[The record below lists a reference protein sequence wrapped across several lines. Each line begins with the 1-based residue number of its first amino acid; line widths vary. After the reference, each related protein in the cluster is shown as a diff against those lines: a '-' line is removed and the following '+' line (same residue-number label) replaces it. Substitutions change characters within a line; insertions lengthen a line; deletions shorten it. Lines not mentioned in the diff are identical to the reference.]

1 MADGDGNGTGNGGL
15 PPAESGGRVEI
26 GTGGEPLVSQAAP
39 LAGDPGGEYR
49 TFMGAGFGTLM
60 IQLAAGPKATPEVA
74 SGRAYLRGG
83 LPAVYQDGDFGM
95 RFIAALERLLDP
107 IVAVLDGLPSH
118 FDPDHAPRDILSL
131 MAAWLGVDLDE
142 SQELRHQ
149 REMVRKSAELGRR
162 RGTVSGIEL
171 ALKLAFPDVPMRIED
186 QGGVKWSLDQAPVEA
201 QPATFVVYCD
211 KPIPE
216 EVQAAVARCI
226 EQHKPVQTT
235 YRLRVKAPKK
245 KEGS

>member
-1 MADGDGNGTGNGGL
+1 VPNGDGNGTGNGHG
-15 PPAESGGRVEI
+15 PADGHGQVEL
-26 GTGGEPLVSQAAP
+26 GTGGEPVVSQAAP
-39 LAGDPGGEYR
+39 IEGDPGGEYR

-60 IQLAAGPKATPEVA
+60 VQLAAGPKDTPEVA
-74 SGRAYLRGG
+74 SSRAYLRSG

-95 RFIAALERLLDP
+95 RFIGALERLLDP

-149 REMVRKSAELGRR
+149 REMVRQSAELGRR
-162 RGTVSGIEL
+162 RGTVAGMEL
-171 ALKLAFPDVPMRIED
+171 ALKLAFPNVPLRVED
-186 QGGVKWSLDQAPVEA
+186 QGGVKWSLDQTAVEA
-201 QPATFVVYCD
+201 PPPAFIVYCD

-216 EVQAAVARCI
+216 ETQAAVARCI
-226 EQHKPVQTT
+226 EQHKPVQST

-245 KEGS
+245 KEQS